1 MTSGLTAKP
10 LTRAM
15 ASAVEM
21 APKLSEWQ
29 DVAWLK
35 QGWDSWQAS
44 LKRAHQPEAESDLQP
59 NSLARS
65 RLAYDELLANQL
77 ALLLVRMKQRSR
89 PGRSITGDRALRE
102 RLEQTLPFS
111 LTTSQRAA
119 NAEISEDMK
128 SNSRML
134 RLLQGDVG
142 SGKTLVALMAMLT
155 AVEQGAQAAIMA
167 PTEILARQ
175 HFATIEPLANKIGV
189 SVVLITGRD
198 KGKNG
203 NAGLCLKSGQISIAI
218 GTHALFQQDV
228 GFKDLALVVVDEQHR
243 SVFIN
248 VLLWQ
253 ERVPQQ
259 TYCND
264 CYANSA
270 NTHDDSLWRPRD
282 IEAQR

>member
-1 MTSGLTAKP
+1 
-10 LTRAM
+10 
-15 ASAVEM
+15 
-21 APKLSEWQ
+21 
-29 DVAWLK
+29 
-35 QGWDSWQAS
+35 
-44 LKRAHQPEAESDLQP
+44 
-59 NSLARS
+59 
-65 RLAYDELLANQL
+65 
-77 ALLLVRMKQRSR
+77 MKQQSR

-198 KGKNG
+198 KGKKRE
-203 NAGLCLKSGQISIAI
+203 AGL
-218 GTHALFQQDV
+218 
-228 GFKDLALVVVDEQHR
+228 
-243 SVFIN
+243 
-248 VLLWQ
+248 
-253 ERVPQQ
+253 
-259 TYCND
+259 
-264 CYANSA
+264 
-270 NTHDDSLWRPRD
+270 RP
-282 IEAQR
+282 